1 MAADRNTPEGVE
13 NWLIQSS
20 TNPWSFPSI
29 VGPELTREILQHICN
44 RWSSYPSN
52 IKLGVLFALLCI
64 RKLLLSSMGNELSA
78 VSVVRSAIDLFI
90 NTNVM
95 SFMI

>member
-52 IKLGVLFALLCI
+52 IKLGILFALLCI
-64 RKLLLSSMGNELSA
+64 RKLLLSSMGNELAA
-78 VSVVRSAIDLFI
+78 VSVRFAKDYL
-90 NTNVM
+90 
-95 SFMI
+95 

>member
-29 VGPELTREILQHICN
+29 ISPWLVE
-44 RWSSYPSN
+44 
-52 IKLGVLFALLCI
+52 
-64 RKLLLSSMGNELSA
+64 
-78 VSVVRSAIDLFI
+78 AIDIKVEEKFSSI
-90 NTNVM
+90 AFSSRTRVH
-95 SFMI
+95 FD